1 VTDAELRSK
10 GPLRLTLEFESAAG
24 KLYLECVGEIVRVEK
39 GDGKIRVAAKITDSR
54 LERRSGKLKTGSA
67 RMKQLSRTFTCLVA
81 FIGFALMSL
90 SAAADQG
97 AVWTTLDSGQRVN
110 AISFRARKRST

>member
-1 VTDAELRSK
+1 MRGAARRHERINASIPVAIEGGVKGETLNVSPSGIYFVTDAELSSK

-54 LERRSGKLKTGSA
+54 LERRSGKQRL
-67 RMKQLSRTFTCLVA
+67 
-81 FIGFALMSL
+81 
-90 SAAADQG
+90 G
-97 AVWTTLDSGQRVN
+97 AH
-110 AISFRARKRST
+110 A